1 MMETILCPNPKNFQ
15 LYHGG
20 IPAMC
25 SCCWLAGKCAYED
38 YVRKLQMGKIE
49 KRKLCLG
56 TDGRLYNMIESK
68 DGVRSVD
75 VTDEVAKTLLKSVLK
90 DNLRL
95 KENTGKE
102 NAIILNGVRYNLV
115 EPDVESCSNCDLDKF
130 CDKFKDALC
139 NIFTDGNHGM
149 IFKKQE

>member
-1 MMETILCPNPKNFQ
+1 METILCPNPKNYQ

-20 IPAMC
+20 FKARCIG
-25 SCCWLAGKCAYED
+25 CWLEKVCEYKE
-38 YVRKLQMGKIE
+38 YVEHRQRMELME

-56 TDGRLYNMIESK
+56 TDGRLYNMIESI

-139 NIFTDGNHGM
+139 NIFTDGNHGK